1 MSYHTYLSEKTR
13 TKLVENNEIMLLQR
27 TNHCSSTTNA
37 SLNMAF
43 IQKPREPNMNLQ
55 RVDLNLLVHLDV
67 LLREKNVTR
76 AAEQL
81 GITQPAMSNI
91 LRRLRKLF
99 NDPLLVRSSEGM
111 TPTERAL
118 ELQPRIREILAD
130 LTQVLEPR
138 TEFRPYSTSRVFRIM
153 TSDYAEATLVPK
165 LVKALRSEAP
175 NVILDFLTPSDVS
188 YRDMEQGRVDLA
200 INRFNEIPQ
209 SFHQVLV
216 WRDTFSCL
224 LSSDSPYANRFN
236 LKNYLKAQHVWVSKT
251 GMGVGFGVN
260 PEKSGGLGSI
270 DQALQRLGQKR
281 QISVFTR
288 HYQMPAMLAA
298 NKDLIATLP
307 TRVARMQAN
316 NDSIMMED
324 PPFFIPEFELTMAWS
339 PLLQHHP
346 AHRWLRQLIMH
357 VARQVV
363 AEEENPPQEIPVIN
377 HLF

>member
-1 MSYHTYLSEKTR
+1 M
-13 TKLVENNEIMLLQR
+13 
-27 TNHCSSTTNA
+27 
-37 SLNMAF
+37 
-43 IQKPREPNMNLQ
+43 
-55 RVDLNLLVHLDV
+55 
-67 LLREKNVTR
+67 
-76 AAEQL
+76 
-81 GITQPAMSNI
+81 
-91 LRRLRKLF
+91 
-99 NDPLLVRSSEGM
+99 
-111 TPTERAL
+111 
-118 ELQPRIREILAD
+118 
-130 LTQVLEPR
+130 
-138 TEFRPYSTSRVFRIM
+138 
-153 TSDYAEATLVPK
+153 
-165 LVKALRSEAP
+165 
-175 NVILDFLTPSDVS
+175 
-188 YRDMEQGRVDLA
+188 
-200 INRFNEIPQ
+200 
-209 SFHQVLV
+209 V

-224 LSSDSPYANRFN
+224 LSAEGPYANRFN

-316 NDSIMMED
+316 NDSIIMEE

-363 AEEENPPQEIPVIN
+363 AEEENPPPEIPVIN

>member
-1 MSYHTYLSEKTR
+1 
-13 TKLVENNEIMLLQR
+13 
-27 TNHCSSTTNA
+27 
-37 SLNMAF
+37 
-43 IQKPREPNMNLQ
+43 MNLQ
-55 RVDLNLLVHLDV
+55 KVDLNLLFYLDV

-91 LRRLRKLF
+91 LRRLRSLF

-111 TPTERAL
+111 TPTERAF
-118 ELQPRIREILAD
+118 ELQPRIREVLLDITTL
-130 LTQVLEPR
+130 LEPR

-153 TSDYAEATLVPK
+153 TSDYAEATLVPR

-216 WRDTFSCL
+216 WRDTY
-224 LSSDSPYANRFN
+224 SSYANRFN
-236 LKNYLKAQHVWVSKT
+236 LKNYLKAHHIWVSKT

-288 HYQMPAMLAA
+288 HYQMPAMLVA

-307 TRVARMQAN
+307 TRVARLQADN
-316 NDSIMMED
+316 NPNIIIKE

-346 AHRWLRQLIMH
+346 AHRWLRQLILH
-357 VARQVV
+357 VARQVI
-363 AEEENPPQEIPVIN
+363 AEENQVIKV
-377 HLF
+377 

>member
-1 MSYHTYLSEKTR
+1 
-13 TKLVENNEIMLLQR
+13 
-27 TNHCSSTTNA
+27 
-37 SLNMAF
+37 
-43 IQKPREPNMNLQ
+43 MNLQ

-76 AAEQL
+76 ASEQL

-99 NDPLLVRSSEGM
+99 NDPLLIRSSEGM
-111 TPTERAL
+111 TPTERAM
-118 ELQPRIREILAD
+118 ELQPRIREILSD
-130 LTQVLEPR
+130 VSQLLEPR
-138 TEFRPYSTSRVFRIM
+138 TEFRPYTSNRIFRIM
-153 TSDYAEATLVPK
+153 TSDYAEATLVPR

-175 NVILDFLTPSDVS
+175 NVVLDFLTPSDVS
-188 YRDMEQGRVDLA
+188 YRDMEQGKVDLA

-224 LSSDSPYANRFN
+224 LSADSPYVNRFN
-236 LKNYLKAQHVWVSKT
+236 LKNYLSAQHVWVSKT

-288 HYQMPAMLAA
+288 HYQMPAMLVA
-298 NKDLIATLP
+298 NRDLIATLP

-316 NDSIMMED
+316 NDKIVIKE

-346 AHRWLRQLIMH
+346 AHRWLRQLILH
-357 VARQVV
+357 VAREVI
-363 AEEENPPQEIPVIN
+363 AEEEAIAPAQDALLDGSLHTQSLTLEELDPDRQ
-377 HLF
+377 

>member
-1 MSYHTYLSEKTR
+1 M
-13 TKLVENNEIMLLQR
+13 KLQ
-27 TNHCSSTTNA
+27 
-37 SLNMAF
+37 
-43 IQKPREPNMNLQ
+43 Q
-55 RVDLNLLVHLDV
+55 VDLNLLVNLDV

-99 NDPLLVRSSEGM
+99 GDPLLVRSSEGM
-111 TPTERAL
+111 TPTEYAQ
-118 ELQPRIREILAD
+118 ELQPRVREILEDVAQ
-130 LTQVLEPR
+130 LLEPR

-153 TSDYAEATLVPK
+153 TSDYAEATLVPR

-200 INRFNEIPQ
+200 INRFNEVPQ

-224 LSSDSPYANRFN
+224 LSAQSPYANRFN
-236 LKNYLKAQHVWVSKT
+236 LKNYLKAQHIWVSKT
-251 GMGVGFGVN
+251 GMGAGFGVN
-260 PEKSGGLGSI
+260 PDKSGGLGSI
-270 DQALQRLGQKR
+270 DQALERLGQKR

-288 HYQMPAMLAA
+288 HYQMPALLAA

-307 TRVARMQAN
+307 TRVARLQAD
-316 NDSIMMED
+316 NDKIIIKD

-357 VARQVV
+357 VARQMV
-363 AEEENPPQEIPVIN
+363 AEEGQSQ
-377 HLF
+377 

>member
-1 MSYHTYLSEKTR
+1 
-13 TKLVENNEIMLLQR
+13 
-27 TNHCSSTTNA
+27 
-37 SLNMAF
+37 
-43 IQKPREPNMNLQ
+43 MNLQ
-55 RVDLNLLVHLDV
+55 KVDLNLLVYLDV

-91 LRRLRKLF
+91 LRRLRSLF

-111 TPTERAL
+111 TPTERAG
-118 ELQPRIREILAD
+118 ELQPRIREILSD
-130 LTQVLEPR
+130 VSTLLEPR

-153 TSDYAEATLVPK
+153 TSDYAEATLVPR

-224 LSSDSPYANRFN
+224 LSADSPYVGRFN

-307 TRVARMQAN
+307 TRVAKLQAHN
-316 NDSIMMED
+316 NPQIVVKE
-324 PPFFIPEFELTMAWS
+324 PPLFIPEFELTMAWS

-346 AHRWLRQLIMH
+346 AHRWLRQLILH
-357 VARQVV
+357 VARQVI
-363 AEEENPPQEIPVIN
+363 AEEEAALQSAKLIKSSA
-377 HLF
+377 

>member
-1 MSYHTYLSEKTR
+1 
-13 TKLVENNEIMLLQR
+13 
-27 TNHCSSTTNA
+27 
-37 SLNMAF
+37 
-43 IQKPREPNMNLQ
+43 MNLQ
-55 RVDLNLLVHLDV
+55 KIDLNLIVYLDV

-91 LRRLRKLF
+91 LRRLRSLF

-111 TPTERAL
+111 TPTERAK
-118 ELQPRIREILAD
+118 ELQPRIREILLD
-130 LTQVLEPR
+130 VGTLLEPR
-138 TEFRPYSTSRVFRIM
+138 TEFRPNSTPRMSRIM
-153 TSDYAEATLVPK
+153 ARDYPAATLVPR

-224 LSSDSPYANRFN
+224 LSADSPYLYRLN
-236 LKNYLKAQHVWVSKT
+236 LKDYLDAQHVWVSKT

-260 PEKSGGLGSI
+260 PDKSGGLGAI
-270 DQALQRLGQKR
+270 DQALQRLGKKR

-307 TRVARMQAN
+307 TRVANLQAQN
-316 NDSIMMED
+316 NSQIVVKE
-324 PPFFIPEFELTMAWS
+324 PPFFIPEFELKMAWS

-346 AHRWLRQLIMH
+346 AHKWLRQLIIH
-357 VARQVV
+357 VARQIM
-363 AEEENPPQEIPVIN
+363 AEEGTKLYQTTG
-377 HLF
+377 